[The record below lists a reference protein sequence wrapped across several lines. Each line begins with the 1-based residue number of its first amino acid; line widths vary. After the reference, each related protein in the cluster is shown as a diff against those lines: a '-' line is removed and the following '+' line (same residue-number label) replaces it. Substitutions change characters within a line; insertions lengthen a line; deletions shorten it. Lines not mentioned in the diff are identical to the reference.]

1 MKEIIG
7 WIIFHLI
14 WIIIIVVGLIK
25 EMRGN

>member
-7 WIIFHLI
+7 WIIFHLF
-14 WIIIIVVGLIK
+14 WVIIIVAGLIK